1 MILIMIM
8 MIIRS
13 TSSHSMV
20 NIHLKSS
27 GTPMHDEYV

>member
-1 MILIMIM
+1 
-8 MIIRS
+8 MIIIISSS